1 MIDILAME
9 YGWTVDYILELP
21 SEVINYLLEAILI
34 RKRREAEAISGKEFK
49 KKEKVYEV
57 GKDPTAEF
65 MLLGM
70 KILKPKKKAKKGK

>member
-1 MIDILAME
+1 ME

-21 SEVINYLLEAILI
+21 SDVINYLLEAILI
-34 RKRREAEAISGKEFK
+34 RKKREAEAISGKGKEFK

-65 MLLGM
+65 MLLNM
-70 KILKPKKKAKKGK
+70 KILRPKKKVKRRK

>member
-1 MIDILAME
+1 MDSRL
-9 YGWTVDYILELP
+9 YFRTSFRSNKLFVRSNTY
-21 SEVINYLLEAILI
+21 
-34 RKRREAEAISGKEFK
+34 KKKREAEAISGKEFK

-70 KILKPKKKAKKGK
+70 KILKPKKKVKKGK